1 MKNQMAAARNAIE
14 TNGLTKHYGA
24 LTALD
29 SVTFAVAR
37 GELFGLIGPDGA
49 GKTTLFRLLTTLI
62 NPDGGTA
69 SVDGC
74 DTVRE
79 YREIRRRVGYMP
91 GRFSLYPDLSVEENL
106 DFFAALFGV
115 DAAANRDLIAPI
127 YRQIEPFR
135 TRRAGKLSGGMKQKL
150 ALCCAL
156 IHRPSV
162 LLLDEP
168 TTGVDARMGAVDHPP
183 AAAPLLRRD
192 HARRLPQRLA
202 DRRPVVRLRP
212 AGRLRRRLQHARRR
226 DLPQTGITLKKNI
239 RP

>member
-162 LLLDEP
+162 LL
-168 TTGVDARMGAVDHPP
+168 
-183 AAAPLLRRD
+183 RRD